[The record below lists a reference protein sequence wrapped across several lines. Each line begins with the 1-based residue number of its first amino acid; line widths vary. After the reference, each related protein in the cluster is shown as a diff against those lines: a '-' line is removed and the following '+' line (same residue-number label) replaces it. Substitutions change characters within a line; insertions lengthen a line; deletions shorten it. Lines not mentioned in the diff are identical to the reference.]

1 MYQSKELLTGPE
13 VEHARRESLRIG
25 FATPEYVTE
34 KYFDG
39 GLANYLHRVAAA
51 LAHLGHDI
59 HVLTLSE
66 IDEAEFE
73 HDGVKVHRLR
83 NSRGWSHLDRLSRQ
97 HLPGTA
103 QLLDFSLKVYRK
115 LKRLNA
121 QHPFHLVQF
130 PNYSCCGFVSM
141 YRLRVPHALRASS
154 YRPALN
160 DAVGVKR
167 TLDSRMV
174 KSLEGLQF
182 RRSRYVYTPSH
193 ALQQMLTKEAHLPDV
208 RVIRPPFYLETQD
221 CDSSVYDRFL
231 KGKKYLLFFG
241 RFQLH
246 KGFHTLAQALPRVLE
261 RYPDAYVVLVGRDM
275 ESILA
280 PSMADYARAQ
290 SGSYAE
296 RLVLLE
302 KLPHPQLYP
311 VIAGAHLVV
320 LPSLIENLSNAAMEA
335 MGLGKVVIGT
345 TGTSFEELI
354 SEEATGFLVPPDNP
368 EALAEKI
375 ISSWIHPKLEEI
387 GAAARQRILEFSPER
402 TVETLLR
409 YYCEILHGG
418 DSTRVIAKSIRQPEN
433 ELPFRQTGEEVD

>member
-1 MYQSKELLTGPE
+1 
-13 VEHARRESLRIG
+13 
-25 FATPEYVTE
+25 PEYVTE
-34 KYFDG
+34 RYFDG

-51 LAHLGHDI
+51 LAGMGHDI

-66 IDEAEFE
+66 IDDAEFE
-73 HDGVKVHRLR
+73 HNGVKVHRIR
-83 NSRGWSHLDRLSRQ
+83 NSKGWSRLDRLTGIRV
-97 HLPGTA
+97 PA
-103 QLLDFSLKVYRK
+103 AVQLLGFSARVYRK
-115 LKRLNA
+115 LKQLNA
-121 QHPFHLVQF
+121 QQPFHLVQF
-130 PNYSCCGFVSM
+130 PNYSCCGLVSM

-154 YRPALN
+154 YRPALD
-160 DAVGVKR
+160 DADGVKQ

-174 KSLEGLQF
+174 KRLEGLQF
-182 RRSRYVYTPSH
+182 RLSRYVYTPSY
-193 ALQQMLTKEAHLPDV
+193 ALQQMLTTEAQLRDV
-208 RVIRPPFYLETQD
+208 RVIRPTFYQETQD
-221 CDSSVYDRFL
+221 CDTSVYDRFL

-261 RYPDAYVVLVGRDM
+261 KYPDAYVALVGRDM
-275 ESILA
+275 KSRLA
-280 PSMADYARAQ
+280 PAMADYARARC
-290 SGSYAE
+290 GRYAE

-354 SEEATGFLVPPDNP
+354 TEEATGFLVVPDNP

-375 ISSWIHPKLEEI
+375 ISSWVHSRLEEI
-387 GAAARQRILEFSPER
+387 GRAARQRILECSPDK
-402 TVETLLR
+402 TVNTLLSYFR
-409 YYCEILHGG
+409 EILDG
-418 DSTRVIAKSIRQPEN
+418 DKPQEPSNKSQK
-433 ELPFRQTGEEVD
+433 LGFMF